1 MCFLINYK
9 IFPKIFFHKT
19 PKKPVIS
26 IFFQKNFMVEIEWY
40 YEGLKYTKNKEGLES
55 TREPG
60 SDPGEYK

>member
-1 MCFLINYK
+1 
-9 IFPKIFFHKT
+9 
-19 PKKPVIS
+19 
-26 IFFQKNFMVEIEWY
+26 MVEIEWY